1 MARRSRFYA
10 SLDRVA
16 KWGNRMRA
24 DKLLTIE
31 DLRALAKKRVPKLAF
46 DYLDGGAGSEANIRR
61 NRDGF
66 AAITLKPE
74 YMRDMSVRDQAVA
87 LFGHTYDAPIGVSPV
102 GLTGV
107 IWPRTDSILAAM
119 AARRNVPYVL
129 SAVASTAI
137 EDIARVSEGRAWF
150 QIYMKQETEI
160 SFDLIRRAKEAGMKV
175 LFVTVDIPVS
185 AKRHRDLRNGFTLP
199 FKMRP
204 DIVFDIA
211 RKPAWALATLRA
223 GKPRF
228 ENFAPYIQD
237 VADGVSL
244 SAAQAVQISPAL
256 GEDLMG
262 RIRDAWDG
270 PMVIKG
276 LLSVESA
283 ETAKR
288 VGADG
293 IVVSNHGGRQHD
305 SFPSSIEA
313 LPAIVDAVGKDMTIL
328 FDSGIR
334 TGGDVV
340 KAYCLGADYVFSG
353 RSFVF
358 GVGALGAAGGEHVL
372 DLFIDEVDRTLA
384 QIGCKAISELGP
396 DYLWNPE

>member
-1 MARRSRFYA
+1 M
-10 SLDRVA
+10 
-16 KWGNRMRA
+16 GQ
-24 DKLLTIE
+24 LLTID
-31 DLRALAKKRVPKLAF
+31 DLRARAKRRVPKLAF
-46 DYLDGGAGSEANIRR
+46 DYLDGGAGSEANIQR

-66 AAITLKPE
+66 AAVTLRPE
-74 YMRDMSVRDQAVA
+74 YMRDMSVRDQTVS
-87 LFGHTYDAPIGVSPV
+87 LFGRTFDAPIGIAPV

-107 IWPRTDSILAAM
+107 IWPGTDGILAAT

-129 SAVASTAI
+129 SAVSSTSI
-137 EDIARVSEGRAWF
+137 EDIAAIAPDHAWF
-150 QIYMKQETEI
+150 QIYMKNEVEI
-160 SFDLIRRAKEAGMKV
+160 SFDLIRRAKDAGMKV

-199 FKMRP
+199 FKLRP
-204 DIVFDIA
+204 ATVLNIA
-211 RKPAWALATLRA
+211 TKPAWALATLRA

-228 ENFAPYIQD
+228 ENFAPYIDD
-237 VADGVSL
+237 VAEAVSL

-256 GEDLMG
+256 SEDLMK

-276 LLSVESA
+276 LLSPASA
-283 ETAKR
+283 EAAKR
-288 VGADG
+288 IGADG

-313 LPAIVDAVGKDMTIL
+313 LPAIVDAVGQDMTVML
-328 FDSGIR
+328 DSGIR
-334 TGGDVV
+334 TGGDIV

-358 GVGALGAAGGEHVL
+358 GVGALGKAGGDHVF
-372 DLFIDEVDRTLA
+372 DLLTDEVDRSLA
-384 QIGCKAISELGP
+384 QIGCNAITDLGA
-396 DYLWNPE
+396 DYLWPQEGTGLQR

>member
-1 MARRSRFYA
+1 MKT
-10 SLDRVA
+10 DQ
-16 KWGNRMRA
+16 
-24 DKLLTIE
+24 LLTID
-31 DLRALAKKRVPKLAF
+31 DLRARAKRRVPKLAF
-46 DYLDGGAGSEANIRR
+46 DYLDGGAGSEANIQR

-66 AAITLKPE
+66 AAVTLRPE
-74 YMRDMSVRDQAVA
+74 YMRDMSVRNQRVT
-87 LFGHTYDAPIGVSPV
+87 LFGHAYDAPIGVAPV

-107 IWPRTDSILAAM
+107 IWPGTDRILAAM
-119 AARRNVPYVL
+119 AAKRNVPYVL
-129 SAVASTAI
+129 SAVSSTAI
-137 EDIARVSEGRAWF
+137 EDIAAIAPEHAWF
-150 QIYMKQETEI
+150 QIYMKNEVEI
-160 SFDLIRRAKEAGMKV
+160 SFDLIRRAREAGMKV

-204 DIVFDIA
+204 DVLFDIA

-228 ENFAPYIQD
+228 ENFTPYIRD

-256 GEDLMG
+256 GQDLMK

-276 LLSVESA
+276 VLSPASA

-288 VGADG
+288 IGADG

-313 LPAIVDAVGKDMTIL
+313 LPAIADAIGKDMTVML
-328 FDSGIR
+328 DSGIR
-334 TGGDVV
+334 TGGDIV

-358 GVGALGAAGGEHVL
+358 GVGALGETGGDHVL
-372 DLFIDEVDRTLA
+372 DLLTDEVDRTLA
-384 QIGCKAISELGP
+384 QIGCNTIADLGP
-396 DYLWNPE
+396 AYLWSQS